1 MNKKVLITSYLFLI
15 FAFISLIGVVLLDE
29 YKAIREESNTTI
41 SNILTIVQEQYPD
54 VTSEDL
60 AKILNSSSNK
70 PLNKEMQKYGLLN
83 DDTPIMSNLN
93 KIGKETILKI
103 IFLFLFGVILI
114 IILNYLN
121 TLITNSRIK
130 KLTNI
135 LSRINNGDYSY
146 SISENKEDNIS
157 ILQNEIYKSAINLR
171 ELALRE
177 EQDKKELKKSLEDIS
192 HQIKTPLAAI
202 TISLDNILLSLK
214 HQNKE
219 YQQIVQVKKEIN
231 RLNFLIKNLLKL
243 SSFDV
248 NAVNFNINSNKL
260 DNIINQVIL
269 NLEPLC
275 DLKNVTIKYEDTNIS
290 LLCDY
295 NWEVEAITNIVKN
308 SVEHS
313 QPCSEVKI
321 VAKENKLYTEII
333 IIDTGSGISK
343 EDIPHIFRR
352 FYRGKSSN
360 KDSFG
365 IGLSLAKSI
374 IEKDNGKIS
383 VNSKIEEGT
392 TFTIKYFKR

>member
-103 IFLFLFGVILI
+103 IFLFLFAVILI

-135 LSRINNGDYSY
+135 LSHINNGDYSY
-146 SISENKEDNIS
+146 SIRENKEDNIS

-275 DLKNVTIKYEDTNIS
+275 DLKNVTIKYEDTNIL

-313 QPCSEVKI
+313 HPCSEVKI
-321 VAKENKLYTEII
+321 IGKENKLYTEII

-343 EDIPHIFRR
+343 EDISHIFRR
-352 FYRGKSSN
+352 FN
-360 KDSFG
+360 E
-365 IGLSLAKSI
+365 AKVVI
-374 IEKDNGKIS
+374 KIAL
-383 VNSKIEEGT
+383 V
-392 TFTIKYFKR
+392 

>member
-103 IFLFLFGVILI
+103 IFLFLFAVILI
-114 IILNYLN
+114 ILLNYLN
-121 TLITNSRIK
+121 TIITNRRIK

-135 LSRINNGDYSY
+135 LSHINNGDYSY
-146 SISENKEDNIS
+146 LISDNKEDNIS

-313 QPCSEVKI
+313 HPCSEVKI

-343 EDIPHIFRR
+343 EDISHIFQR

>member
-15 FAFISLIGVVLLDE
+15 LAFISLIGVVLLDE

-114 IILNYLN
+114 ILLNYLN
-121 TLITNSRIK
+121 TLMTNRRIQ

-135 LSRINNGDYSY
+135 LSHINNGDYSY

-202 TISLDNILLSLK
+202 TISLDNVLLSLRP
-214 HQNKE
+214 QNKE
-219 YQQIVQVKKEIN
+219 YQQIVQIKKEIN

-343 EDIPHIFRR
+343 EDISHIFQR

>member
-54 VTSEDL
+54 VTCEDL

-103 IFLFLFGVILI
+103 IFLFLFAVILI

-135 LSRINNGDYSY
+135 LSHINNGDYSY
-146 SISENKEDNIS
+146 SIRENKEDNIS

-275 DLKNVTIKYEDTNIS
+275 DLKNVTIKYEDTNIL

-313 QPCSEVKI
+313 HPCSEVKI
-321 VAKENKLYTEII
+321 IAKENKLYTEII

-343 EDIPHIFRR
+343 EDISHIFRR

-383 VNSKIEEGT
+383 VDSKIEEGT

>member
-54 VTSEDL
+54 VTCEDL

-103 IFLFLFGVILI
+103 IFLFLFAVILI

-135 LSRINNGDYSY
+135 LSHINNGDYSY

-275 DLKNVTIKYEDTNIS
+275 DLKNVTIKYEDINIL

-313 QPCSEVKI
+313 HPCSEVKI
-321 VAKENKLYTEII
+321 IAKENKLYTEII

-343 EDIPHIFRR
+343 EDISHIFRR

-383 VNSKIEEGT
+383 VDSKIEEGT

>member
-103 IFLFLFGVILI
+103 IFLFLFAVILI
-114 IILNYLN
+114 ILLNYLN
-121 TLITNSRIK
+121 TIITNRRIK

-135 LSRINNGDYSY
+135 LSHINNGDYSY
-146 SISENKEDNIS
+146 LISDNKEDNIS

-202 TISLDNILLSLK
+202 TISLDNILLLLK

-313 QPCSEVKI
+313 HPCSEVKI

-343 EDIPHIFRR
+343 EDISHIFRR

>member
-15 FAFISLIGVVLLDE
+15 LAFISLIGVVLLDE

-114 IILNYLN
+114 ILLNYLN
-121 TLITNSRIK
+121 TLITNRRIK

-135 LSRINNGDYSY
+135 LSHINNGDYSY

-202 TISLDNILLSLK
+202 TISLDNVLLSLRP
-214 HQNKE
+214 QNKE

-313 QPCSEVKI
+313 HPCSEVKI
-321 VAKENKLYTEII
+321 IAKENKLYIEII

-343 EDIPHIFRR
+343 EDISHIFQR

>member
-135 LSRINNGDYSY
+135 LSHINNGDYSY
-146 SISENKEDNIS
+146 LISENKEDNIS

-202 TISLDNILLSLK
+202 TISLDNVLLSLK

-313 QPCSEVKI
+313 HPCSEVKI

-343 EDIPHIFRR
+343 EDISHIFRR

>member
-15 FAFISLIGVVLLDE
+15 LAFISLIGVVLLDE

-83 DDTPIMSNLN
+83 DDTPIMSSLN

-103 IFLFLFGVILI
+103 IFLFLFAVILI
-114 IILNYLN
+114 ILLNYLN
-121 TLITNSRIK
+121 TLITNRRIK

-135 LSRINNGDYSY
+135 LSHINNGDYSY
-146 SISENKEDNIS
+146 LISENKEDNIS

-313 QPCSEVKI
+313 HPCSEVKI

-343 EDIPHIFRR
+343 EDISHIFQR